1 MPEKQT
7 FMPITRRSFVTTAGL
22 SGASLLAL
30 RRQSFAALQAPG
42 SPLALP
48 PPRLL
53 LHNNENPLGPG
64 QAALDA
70 VRVQLKEGGLAGRY
84 PFDVAAAT
92 TRSIAERFGA
102 KPENV
107 ALGCGSTQVLRS
119 SVEVFTSNTQG
130 LVSAIPTYEEC
141 MDDAELIGR
150 PVRAI
155 PLNPQM
161 KIDLDAMAEASKG
174 AGLVFVN
181 NPNNPTATVWSGD
194 AIEAFIDKVLKASPD
209 TTILLDE
216 AYHDYVTDPSHRTQV
231 PLALRNPRVL
241 VARTFSKAHGMAGM
255 RTGYVLGM
263 PEPIKRLNAWEGGGY
278 LNIPGLIAASVSI
291 KDQARLDAEK
301 ARNTEARQF
310 TIDWFKA
317 RGCDSTD
324 SQCNFIFVN
333 VKQAVRTFRE
343 ACRREGV
350 LVARDFPPYEKTHC
364 RISIGT
370 LDEMKQAVMVFEK
383 ALAAAP
389 AKAA

>member
-1 MPEKQT
+1 MPY
-7 FMPITRRSFVTTAGL
+7 TRRSFVTTAGL

-30 RRQSFAALQAPG
+30 RRESFAAFQAPA
-42 SPLALP
+42 SPMALP
-48 PPRLL
+48 PARLL

-64 QAALDA
+64 QAVLDA
-70 VRVQLKEGGLAGRY
+70 LRSQLKDGGPAGRY
-84 PFDVAAAT
+84 SFDLAIET
-92 TRSIAERFGA
+92 TKAIADRFGA

-119 SVEVFTSNTQG
+119 AVEVFTSSKKA

-141 MDDAELIGR
+141 MNDAELLGR
-150 PVRAI
+150 PIRAI
-155 PLNPQM
+155 PLNAQM

-181 NPNNPTATVWSGD
+181 NPNNPTATVWSAD
-194 AIEAFIDKVLKASPD
+194 AIAAFIDKVLKASPD

-216 AYHDYVTDPSHRTQV
+216 AYHDYVTDPTHRTQV
-231 PLALRNPRVL
+231 PLALKNPRVL

-263 PEPIKRLNAWEGGGY
+263 PETIKMLNAWEGSGY
-278 LNIPGLIAASVSI
+278 LNTAGLIAAAVSI

-301 ARNTEARQF
+301 ARNTEARQY
-310 TIDWFKA
+310 TVDWFKA

-324 SQCNFIFVN
+324 SQGNFIFVDL
-333 VKQAVRTFRE
+333 KQPVRGFRE
-343 ACRREGV
+343 ACRKEGV
-350 LVARDFPPYEKTHC
+350 LVARDFPPYEKSHC

-370 LDEMKQAVMVFEK
+370 LEQMKQATEVFAR
-383 ALAAAP
+383 ALAAAA

>member
-1 MPEKQT
+1 MP
-7 FMPITRRSFVTTAGL
+7 FTRRSFVRTVGL

-30 RRQSFAALQAPG
+30 RREGLAAFQAPAA
-42 SPLALP
+42 PAALP

-64 QAALDA
+64 QAVLDA
-70 VRVQLKEGGLAGRY
+70 LRRELKDGGPAGRY
-84 PFDVAAAT
+84 PFQSAETAVKA
-92 TRSIAERFGA
+92 IAERFGA
-102 KPENV
+102 NPENI

-119 SVEVFTSNTQG
+119 AVEVFTSTSKA
-130 LVSAIPTYEEC
+130 LVSAHPTYEEC
-141 MDDAELIGR
+141 ADDAALIGH
-150 PVRAI
+150 PVRNI
-155 PLNPQM
+155 PLDAQM
-161 KIDLDAMAEASKG
+161 RIDLNAMADASKG

-181 NPNNPTATVWSGD
+181 NPNNPTATLWGGD
-194 AIEAFIDKVLKASPD
+194 AIAAFIDKVLKGSPD

-216 AYHDYVTDPSHRTQV
+216 AYHDYVTDPSHRTQI
-231 PLALRNPRVL
+231 PLALKNPRVL

-255 RTGYVLGM
+255 RTGYVIGM
-263 PEPIKRLNAWEGGGY
+263 PDTIKKLNAWEGGGY
-278 LNIPGLIAASVSI
+278 LNVPGLIAAAVSI

-317 RGCDSTD
+317 RGCESTD

-333 VKQAVRTFRE
+333 LKQPVRGFRE
-343 ACRREGV
+343 ACRKEGV

-370 LDEMKQAVMVFEK
+370 LEEMKQAIVVFEK

-389 AKAA
+389 VKAA